1 MSRRGFTLI
10 ELLVVVAIIAILIS
24 IVMPAMAAARRS
36 GEAATCLSQ
45 MREIGMATSAYMM
58 DNDDYFPRSSHSA
71 LAYGVLPWGYAIIP
85 YLGRGVYTGPGPD
98 WDELFNKVYR
108 CRQDPRRDCWS
119 YGKNV
124 WFELASGET
133 GELAGTAEGPTYTK
147 SSDVIHPSTTI
158 LYGEL
163 GSGSMG
169 DHIMAHFWYLGGIP
183 EVDAKRHGATS
194 NYAYVD
200 GHADAQVFK
209 STFDQDAGID
219 LWKPGPLVIAK

>member
-24 IVMPAMAAARRS
+24 ILAPVMAASRRS
-36 GEAATCLSQ
+36 AESATCLSQ
-45 MREIGMATSAYMM
+45 MREIGLATTSYMM

-71 LAYGVLPWGYAIIP
+71 FAYGVLPWGYAIVP
-85 YLGRGVYTGPGPD
+85 YLGREAYTGPGPD
-98 WDELFNKVYR
+98 WDLLFNRLYR
-108 CRQDPRRDCWS
+108 CHQDPRRDCWS

-124 WFELASGET
+124 WFELTSGET
-133 GELAGTAEGPTYTK
+133 GELAGIAEGPSYHKT
-147 SSDVIHPSTTI
+147 SDVPHPSTTI

-169 DHIMAHFWYLGGIP
+169 DHVMAHFWYMGATP

-194 NYAYVD
+194 NYVFVD
-200 GHADAQVFK
+200 GHAEPLRFK
-209 STFDQDAGID
+209 SAFDLTTGVD
-219 LWKPGPLVIAK
+219 LWKPGPLRILP